1 MNTIHRMV
9 RGLALLALFTLDP
22 QITTVFA
29 QGTAFNYQGRLN
41 SGTNLANGIVD
52 FRFTVYD
59 STNSPG
65 VSIAGPLTSSG
76 AHVSNGLFSVTLD
89 FGVGVFTG
97 PSRWLQL
104 DVRTNGT
111 TSFATLLPRQSILPM
126 PYAVMANTAS
136 NLLGKLPATQLVGN
150 LTVAQLPPSVVTNG
164 TTGVTLTGTFT
175 GNGAGL
181 TNLPSSGGG
190 ITWQNVTGTN
200 QQAQPNTGYLANNA
214 AQVTITLPT
223 SPKVGDIVRVSSVGA
238 GGWRI
243 AQNPGQLI
251 LISSLPWLEHPNSWR
266 AVASS
271 SDGTKLIAAPDPSYS
286 YYGVIDW
293 PVYISTNSGAT
304 WTPSGVPAAYW
315 ASVASSSDGS
325 KLVAATT
332 GWDYMFIFTS
342 ANSGATWTL
351 TGAPANTWWVSVASS
366 TNGAKLVA
374 AADDDSIYTS
384 ANSGAT
390 WAQTSA
396 PSTNW
401 VSVASSSNGSKLV
414 AAALS
419 LSSSWL
425 GFIYTSTNS
434 GATWTLTSAPSTNQ
448 WVSVASSSDG
458 SKLVAAAEYAMYSG
472 AYQSQGFI
480 YTSTNSGATWTPSGS
495 PAAGWVSVASSS
507 DGSKL
512 VAAGDAGIYTST
524 NSGATWTLTS
534 TSPYASLV
542 SVALSSDGSKFV
554 AVGDQIYT
562 PQFTAQTTTA
572 RGVSGHLT
580 GRQDAAIELQY
591 VGSGQFQ
598 VLSFVGTITQ
608 F

>member
-1 MNTIHRMV
+1 M
-9 RGLALLALFTLDP
+9 
-22 QITTVFA
+22 
-29 QGTAFNYQGRLN
+29 
-41 SGTNLANGIVD
+41 
-52 FRFTVYD
+52 
-59 STNSPG
+59 
-65 VSIAGPLTSSG
+65 SIAGPLTSSG

-136 NLLGKLPATQLVGN
+136 NLLGKLPATQLVGT

-271 SDGTKLIAAPDPSYS
+271 SDGTKLIAGPSTYLFF
-286 YYGVIDW
+286 DW
-293 PVYISTNSGAT
+293 PVYI
-304 WTPSGVPAAYW
+304 
-315 ASVASSSDGS
+315 
-325 KLVAATT
+325 
-332 GWDYMFIFTS
+332 
-342 ANSGATWTL
+342 
-351 TGAPANTWWVSVASS
+351 
-366 TNGAKLVA
+366 
-374 AADDDSIYTS
+374 
-384 ANSGAT
+384 
-390 WAQTSA
+390 
-396 PSTNW
+396 
-401 VSVASSSNGSKLV
+401 
-414 AAALS
+414 
-419 LSSSWL
+419 
-425 GFIYTSTNS
+425 
-434 GATWTLTSAPSTNQ
+434 
-448 WVSVASSSDG
+448 
-458 SKLVAAAEYAMYSG
+458 
-472 AYQSQGFI
+472 
-480 YTSTNSGATWTPSGS
+480 STNSGATWTPSGS

-512 VAAGDAGIYTST
+512 VAASDAGIYTSA
-524 NSGATWTLTS
+524 NSGVTWTQHSIPRYSLAA
-534 TSPYASLV
+534 YASWG

-554 AVGDQIYT
+554 AVGNQIYT
-562 PQFTAQTTTA
+562 PQFTGQTTTA

>member
-41 SGTNLANGIVD
+41 SGTNLANGIFD

-271 SDGTKLIAAPDPSYS
+271 SDGTKLIAGPSTDLF
-286 YYGVIDW
+286 IDW

-304 WTPSGVPAAYW
+304 WTPSGASGSYW
-315 ASVASSSDGS
+315 VSVASSSDGS
-325 KLVAATT
+325 KLVAAATD
-332 GWDYMFIFTS
+332 WDFSSIYTS

-351 TGAPANTWWVSVASS
+351 TSAPSTDWVSVASS
-366 TNGAKLVA
+366 TNGTKLVA
-374 AADDDSIYTS
+374 ATSDDSIYTS
-384 ANSGAT
+384 TNSGAT
-390 WAQTSA
+390 WTQTSA

-414 AAALS
+414 AAVFDYRS
-419 LSSSWL
+419 LL
-425 GFIYTSTNS
+425 GSIYTSTNS
-434 GATWTLTSAPSTNQ
+434 GATWTLTSAPSTNK

-458 SKLVAAAEYAMYSG
+458 SKLVAAAMYAMYSS

-512 VAAGDAGIYTST
+512 VAASDAGIYTSA
-524 NSGATWTLTS
+524 NSGVTWTQHSIPRYSLAA
-534 TSPYASLV
+534 YASLV